1 MLSFEEKLAIA
12 DSFAELARKDV
23 SMGRVN
29 YHYEGSAFEKKTV
42 VYHLHRNGNGF
53 VYVGRLRE
61 FDGKADDKGMVSIR
75 DYGAE
80 EFREL
85 VAKSIAS
92 LSLGGEAAASTAKP
106 SKEERWINDKKQTLE
121 LKLEDEEEG
130 LGGMWYVYAGL
141 NLDGVFDSYREAVE
155 YLEEEGFTRA

>member
-12 DSFAELARKDV
+12 NSFAELERRDV

-42 VYHLHRNGNGF
+42 VYRLHPNGNGY
-53 VYVGRLRE
+53 VYAGRLRE
-61 FDGKADDKGMVSIR
+61 YDDAADEKGMVSIR
-75 DYGAE
+75 DFGAE
-80 EFREL
+80 ELREII
-85 VAKSIAS
+85 AKAIAS
-92 LSLGGEAAASTAKP
+92 LTQGGAAAVGAKAPST
-106 SKEERWINDKKQTLE
+106 EERWVNAEKMTLE

-141 NLDGVFDSYREAVE
+141 NLDGVFETYQEAVQ
-155 YLEEEGFTRA
+155 YLEEEGFARA